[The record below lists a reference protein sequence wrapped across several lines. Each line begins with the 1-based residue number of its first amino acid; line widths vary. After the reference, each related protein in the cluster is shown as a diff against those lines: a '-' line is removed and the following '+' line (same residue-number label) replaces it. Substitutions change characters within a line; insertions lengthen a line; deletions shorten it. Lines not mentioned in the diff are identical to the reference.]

1 MRAAILLALSLSAL
15 SALGCIAPVTPMERL
30 QQSANDVANALRF
43 SRTDL
48 AAEYVA
54 NSARDA
60 FLSRHVVWN
69 EKTRVVDLEL
79 LGIFLRSSDE
89 AEAILSVSWLR
100 EDGAMLHT
108 TQIAQKWKHEGGSF
122 RMVDELFRSGDK
134 ALFEMLP
141 KVEDAKKHAKDGE
154 AKGAAQKD
162 GEAKDAAAEA
172 PASPPAKVHAR
183 SESLVIRG
191 E

>member
-1 MRAAILLALSLSAL
+1 MRVALVLALVLPVV
-15 SALGCIAPVTPMERL
+15 GCIAPVTPMERL

-43 SRTDL
+43 SRTDI
-48 AAEYVA
+48 AADFVA
-54 NSARDA
+54 NGARDA
-60 FLSRHVVWN
+60 FLSRHTLWS

-79 LGIFLRSSDE
+79 LGIFLRTSDE

-108 TQIAQKWKHEGGSF
+108 TQISQRWKHEGGSF

-134 ALFEMLP
+134 ALFDMLP
-141 KVEDAKKHAKDGE
+141 KKEDAKKATKE
-154 AKGAAQKD
+154 
-162 GEAKDAAAEA
+162 GEAKDAAPQGE
-172 PASPPAKVHAR
+172 PAKDASASATPTPHAR
-183 SESLVIRG
+183 LETRVIRG